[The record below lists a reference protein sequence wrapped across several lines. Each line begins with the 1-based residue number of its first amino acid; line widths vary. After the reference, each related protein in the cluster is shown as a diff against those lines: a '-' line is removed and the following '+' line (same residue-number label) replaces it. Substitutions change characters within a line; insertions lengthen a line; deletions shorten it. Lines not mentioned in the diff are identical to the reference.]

1 MGNVNIGYGGSNYYY
16 NYGNYYP
23 KGGIPGGQQQDG
35 DGGKGFKKYYQPQT
49 YDPQSEYSIIQS
61 VKYIQDKYP
70 QLVNMNIS
78 NLGFTEKVKNEKA
91 PRFYVIKSFT
101 EEDIHKSIKY
111 SCWSSTTKGN
121 RKLTSS
127 FEEAK
132 MNQSGVY
139 LFFSMNGSGRFV
151 GVAKMASECNEN
163 IIFEYWAMDEVWKG
177 LFEVEWIF
185 VKDIPNKYLKNIVLR

>member
-1 MGNVNIGYGGSNYYY
+1 MYSNNNNGYKGY
-16 NYGNYYP
+16 N
-23 KGGIPGGQQQDG
+23 KGTQGRRLHQQQ
-35 DGGKGFKKYYQPQT
+35 YNQQQQYQH

-70 QLVNMNIS
+70 HLVNININ
-78 NLGFTEKVKNEKA
+78 NLGFTDKVRNEKA

-121 RKLTSS
+121 RKLNVALD
-127 FEEAK
+127 EAK
-132 MNQSGVY
+132 QNQSNVY

-151 GVAKMASECNEN
+151 GVARMASECNEKT
-163 IIFEYWAMDEVWKG
+163 IFEYWAMDEVWKG

-185 VKDIPNKYLKNIVLR
+185 IKDIPNKFLKNIVLR